1 MQISYFDKECD
12 VNFYYSFTIFLQ
24 QKTIE
29 YKEDKKK
36 KSRLLEQQ
44 RKIVI
49 HSFIINLLS
58 NYYLPEVTDN
68 MLIFLIL
75 KKIP

>member
-36 KSRLLEQQ
+36 KSRLLEQ

>member
-1 MQISYFDKECD
+1 MQISSFAKECD
-12 VNFYYSFTIFLQ
+12 VDFYYIFTMFLQ

-29 YKEDKKK
+29 YKDDKEK

-44 RKIVI
+44 RKIFI

-58 NYYLPEVTDN
+58 NYYLPEVIDN
-68 MLIFLIL
+68 MFTF
-75 KKIP
+75 